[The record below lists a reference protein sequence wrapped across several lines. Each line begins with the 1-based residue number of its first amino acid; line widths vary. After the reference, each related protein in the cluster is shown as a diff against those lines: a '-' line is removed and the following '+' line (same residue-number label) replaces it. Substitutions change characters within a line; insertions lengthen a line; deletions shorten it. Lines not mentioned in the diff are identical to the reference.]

1 MMLIFKLV
9 ILKLFLIL
17 NLVFIN
23 TSFADNHNI
32 YETLEIIKNDL
43 KTLERAVYSGSI
55 EVKASTNDS
64 SASNLDQNSEDVLT
78 RHLLKLSEVE
88 DQFRELTNKFEEIN
102 FKLDKLS
109 TRVSKIQADNQIRFQ
124 DIETNI
130 SSGNI
135 SSEENQLSS
144 KPKTDEQKILPG
156 SSQPQDLG
164 TISYKDTETN
174 ETSQQ
179 IQSVDTTASIVTET
193 FQSEEKILPQ
203 DLNPVEQYEFAT
215 SFLKVG
221 DYSTAERAFREFVLS
236 NPDNELAGSAQYWYA
251 ETFRIRQLYTDAASA
266 YLEGYQKYPKGKKAP
281 INLLKLGV
289 SMVQIGEKDQ
299 GCKMINGVELQY
311 PNANQSVIQK
321 AKYESKK
328 FECIKQDS

>member
-1 MMLIFKLV
+1 MRFKFKLILIVLFNLIFCQ
-9 ILKLFLIL
+9 
-17 NLVFIN
+17 N
-23 TSFADNHNI
+23 SFSDNHNI
-32 YETLEIIKNDL
+32 YEILEIVKNDL

-55 EVKASTNDS
+55 EIKTSANEQSNIELDS
-64 SASNLDQNSEDVLT
+64 NSEDVLT

-88 DQFRELTNKFEEIN
+88 DQFRQLTNKFEEIN

-109 TRVSKIQADNQIRFQ
+109 NRLSKIQADNQIRFQ
-124 DIETNI
+124 DIESVIN
-130 SSGNI
+130 SGDNTT
-135 SSEENQLSS
+135 QLSS
-144 KPKTDEQKILPG
+144 KPKTDTTKSEILPG

-164 TISYKDTETN
+164 TISYKDTETS

-179 IQSVDTTASIVTET
+179 IQSVDTTATVVTET
-193 FQSEEKILPQ
+193 FQAEEKILPQ
-203 DLNPVEQYEFAT
+203 DLSPEKQYEFAT

-236 NPDNELAGSAQYWYA
+236 NSEHELAGSAQYWYA

-266 YLEGYQKYPKGKKAP
+266 YLEGYQKYPKGTKAP

-311 PNANQSVIQK
+311 PKANQSVIQK

-328 FECIKQDS
+328 FECIKEDS

>member
-17 NLVFIN
+17 NLFFIN
-23 TSFADNHNI
+23 ISFADNHNI

-55 EVKASTNDS
+55 EVKANTNDS
-64 SASNLDQNSEDVLT
+64 SALDLDQNSEDVLT

-135 SSEENQLSS
+135 SSVENQLSS
-144 KPKTDEQKILPG
+144 KPKTDEQKVLPG

-236 NPDNELAGSAQYWYA
+236 NPDHELAGSAQYWYA

>member
-23 TSFADNHNI
+23 ISFADNHNI

-55 EVKASTNDS
+55 EVKANTNDS
-64 SASNLDQNSEDVLT
+64 SVSDLDQNSEDVLT

-135 SSEENQLSS
+135 SSVENQLSS
-144 KPKTDEQKILPG
+144 KPKTDEQKVLPG

-179 IQSVDTTASIVTET
+179 IQSVDTTASIVTEN

-203 DLNPVEQYEFAT
+203 DLNAEEQYEFAT

-236 NPDNELAGSAQYWYA
+236 NSDHELAGSAQYWYA

-328 FECIKQDS
+328 FECVKQDS